1 MGAGDPDQESYKMKY
16 QAGAAANVIVS
27 ATPAFLHSII
37 VGEVQAGGIIEVSNH
52 ATDGDGAVVLYI
64 DDAPVGT
71 ILVDTIFD
79 VGIAVDMTTQTHCT
93 FVWR

>member
-1 MGAGDPDQESYKMKY
+1 MGAQDTNQDSYSLKY
-16 QAGAAANVIVS
+16 QAAAGANVIVS

-37 VGEVQAGGIIEVSNH
+37 VGEDIAGGIIEVSNH
-52 ATDGDGAVVLYI
+52 ATDGDGNVEI
-64 DDAPVGT
+64 MIKDPVPGT
-71 ILVDTIFD
+71 ILVDAAFD